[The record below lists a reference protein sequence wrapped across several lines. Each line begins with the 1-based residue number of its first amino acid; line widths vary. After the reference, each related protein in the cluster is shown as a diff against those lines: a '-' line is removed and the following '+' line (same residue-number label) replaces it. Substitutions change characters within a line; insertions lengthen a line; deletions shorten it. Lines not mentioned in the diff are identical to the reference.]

1 MQITKHVHAIKIPFQ
16 VKTDS
21 GTLERFVYSYL
32 ILGDEVCL
40 IDSGVVSSES
50 VIFDYLTNIGLKPD
64 DISLLILTHSHPDH
78 IGSAKSIKEKSGCK
92 VAAHPGERSWIEDID
107 LQAKERPV
115 PNFHSLVEGSVEVDV
130 ILEDMDIVNLGEE
143 VNLKIIH
150 TPGHSNGS
158 ISLLIPGEGVL
169 FTGDAVPIR
178 GDLPIYDDAT
188 ESIQSIKKL
197 KEIEGIKVLLAS
209 WDEPREG
216 ENAYRIMDEGLD
228 YLKQIQVSVDKIA
241 KYNSGLDP
249 LEFCKLVLKDLGLP
263 EMAANPIMARSFQSN
278 LKVR

>member
-50 VIFDYLTNIGLKPD
+50 VIFDYLDNIGLKPD
-64 DISLLILTHSHPDH
+64 NISLLILTHSHPDH

-92 VAAHPGERSWIEDID
+92 IAAHPGERSWIEDID

-115 PNFHSLVEGSVEVDV
+115 PNFHSLVEGSVEVDI

-143 VNLKIIH
+143 INLKIIH

-216 ENAYRIMDEGLD
+216 ESAYRIMDEGLD

-249 LEFCKLVLKDLGLP
+249 LEFCKLVLNDLGLP
-263 EMAANPIMARSFQSN
+263 EMAANPIMARFFQSN

>member
-1 MQITKHVHAIKIPFQ
+1 MQITKHVHSIKIPFQ

-21 GTLERFVYSYL
+21 GILERFVYSYL
-32 ILGDEVCL
+32 ILGDKVCL
-40 IDSGVVSSES
+40 IDSGVASSES
-50 VIFDYLTNIGLKPD
+50 VIFNYLTNIGLKPEN
-64 DISLLILTHSHPDH
+64 ISLLILTHSHPDH

-115 PNFHSLVEGSVEVDV
+115 PNFHSLVEGSVEVDI
-130 ILEDMDIVNLGEE
+130 ILEDGDILNLGEE

-158 ISLLIPGEGVL
+158 ISLLMVEEGVL
-169 FTGDAVPIR
+169 FTGDAIPIR

-209 WDEPREG
+209 WDEPQEG
-216 ENAYRIMDEGLD
+216 ESAYRIMDEGLD
-228 YLKQIQVSVDKIA
+228 YLKQIQVSVNKVA
-241 KYNSGLDP
+241 EHNPGLDP
-249 LEFCKLVLKDLGLP
+249 LEFCKLVLNDLGLP
-263 EMAANPIMARSFQSN
+263 EMAANPIIVISFQSH
-278 LKVR
+278 LKVL

>member
-1 MQITKHVHAIKIPFQ
+1 M
-16 VKTDS
+16 
-21 GTLERFVYSYL
+21 
-32 ILGDEVCL
+32 
-40 IDSGVVSSES
+40 
-50 VIFDYLTNIGLKPD
+50 IFDYLDNIGLKPD

-158 ISLLIPGEGVL
+158 ISLLIPEEGVL

-197 KEIEGIKVLLAS
+197 KEIEGINVLLAS

-216 ENAYRIMDEGLD
+216 ESAYKVMDEGLD

-249 LEFCKLVLKDLGLP
+249 LEFCKLVLNDLGLP

-278 LKVR
+278 LKVVK